1 MPQTFLLTFS
11 LRAPSNLK
19 LRCWLPISLYSLWNQ
34 CPRMEEE
41 TCRGWGGGGGGVL
54 IGNFFFWGGGVMFWY
69 PPPFCPNP
77 PPPPPRPPPLVP
89 IRSLQYKRS
98 EMFIWSVTICFFK
111 YDVYSCK
118 LIFIRLFW
126 IYLLPINLTL
136 YLVNFI
142 SIITSMTFGC
152 PRPRKKM

>member
-1 MPQTFLLTFS
+1 MSCRKRRRWHFLLTFS

-41 TCRGWGGGGGGVL
+41 TCRGWGGGCNFHMQLFCLGGRVK
-54 IGNFFFWGGGVMFWY
+54 FWY
-69 PPPFCPNP
+69 PTLFWP
-77 PPPPPRPPPLVP
+77 PPPLVP

-98 EMFIWSVTICFFK
+98 EMFIWSVTICLFR

-142 SIITSMTFGC
+142 SIITSITFGC